1 MAGLISTQEIARN
14 TLLNQMLMIQTASN
28 NIANADNKNYARQR
42 VSLLTNPSSRI
53 AAGWSGNGARADQ
66 ITQVRDQYID
76 QQLLGSISQE
86 SDFRTRSDQIGVV
99 SAQLSDNGTTGLS
112 SDLGAFWNAWEA
124 LSQNPNGLVEKDGLL
139 ANTKNLVATIQGAQ
153 SSLTTAVQGIDQQMT
168 DQLTKINELLQ
179 QIGNANQHIIGFEAS
194 GQSANDL
201 RDFRY
206 KALNDLSQYLGI
218 SYAEQPNGAVTV
230 NLTDGATS
238 VNLVTGQNSGQLQ
251 YNSATHLVSYSPV
264 GGGTIAPASNN
275 LSGGSLSGLSY
286 SLKRLL
292 PPAQGGDADSYQVT
306 LDTFTSN
313 LITQV
318 NTAYGA
324 TVFTGTSAA
333 TIAVAAGFDNAAT
346 INGSVAVTVAGL
358 QDTPLAALG
367 NNTFSQYVSYLQ
379 HQIGQDQATATSK
392 ADFQKALLTDLQSQQ
407 QSLSG
412 VSIDEETIDLLKF
425 QQVYS
430 AAAKILQ
437 RTDEMLKTIIDMV

>member
-1 MAGLISTQEIARN
+1 MAGLISTLEIARN
-14 TLLNQMLMIQTASN
+14 TLLNQQLMIQTASN

-42 VSLLTNPSSRI
+42 VNVVTNPSSRI
-53 AAGWSGNGARADQ
+53 AAGWIGNGSHADQ
-66 ITQVRDQYID
+66 ITQLRDQYIE

-86 SDFRTRSDQIGVV
+86 SDFRTRSNQIGVV
-99 SAQLSDNGTTGLS
+99 SAQLRDNGTIGLS
-112 SDLGAFWNAWEA
+112 SDLRAFWDGWDA
-124 LSQNPNGLVEKDGLL
+124 LSQNPGGLVEKDGVL
-139 ANTKNLVATIQGAQ
+139 ANTKNLVATIQDAQ
-153 SSLTTAVQGIDQQMT
+153 SSLTTAVQGIDKQMT
-168 DQLTKINELLQ
+168 DQVTTINNLLQ
-179 QIGNANQHIIGFEAS
+179 QIGNANQRIMRLEAI

-201 RDFRY
+201 RDLRY
-206 KALNDLSQYLGI
+206 KELSELSQYLGI
-218 SYAEQPNGAVTV
+218 SYAEQPDGTVTV
-230 NLTDGATS
+230 NLTDGAAT

-251 YNSATHLVSYSPV
+251 YDSATHLVSYSPV
-264 GGGTIAPASNN
+264 GGGSITPASNN

-333 TIAVAAGFDNAAT
+333 TIAVSAGFSNAAS
-346 INGSVAVTVAGL
+346 INGSAAVTMAGL
-358 QDTPLAALG
+358 QDTSLAALG
-367 NNTFSQYVSYLQ
+367 NNTFGQYASYLQ
-379 HQIGQDQATATSK
+379 HQIGQDQAIATSK
-392 ADFQKALLTDLQSQQ
+392 ADFQKALQTELQGQQ
-407 QSLSG
+407 QSVSG

-430 AAAKILQ
+430 TAAKIVQ
-437 RTDEMLKTIIDMV
+437 RADEMLKTIIDMV

>member
-1 MAGLISTQEIARN
+1 MVGLTGTLEISRN
-14 TLLNQMLMIQTASN
+14 TLLNQQLMIQTASN

-42 VSLLTNPSSRI
+42 VNIVTNPSTQI
-53 AAGWSGNGARADQ
+53 AAGWIGNGTRAAQ
-66 ITQVRDQYID
+66 ITQIRDQYID

-86 SDFRTRSDQIGVV
+86 SDFRTRSGQIGVV

-112 SDLGAFWNAWEA
+112 SDLGAFWDAWEA
-124 LSQNPNGLVEKDGLL
+124 LSQNPSGLVEKDGVL

-153 SSLTTAVQGIDQQMT
+153 SSLTTAVQGIDKQMT
-168 DQLTKINELLQ
+168 DQVTTINGLLQ
-179 QIGNANQHIIGFEAS
+179 QIGNANQQIIGFEAN

-201 RDFRY
+201 RDLRF
-206 KALNDLSQYLGI
+206 KALNELSQYLGI

-230 NLTDGATS
+230 NLTDGATT

-251 YNSATHLVSYSPV
+251 YDSATHLVSYSPV

-333 TIAVAAGFDNAAT
+333 TIAVAAGFNNAVA
-346 INGSVAVTVAGL
+346 INGSAAVTVAGL
-358 QDTPLAALG
+358 QDTSLAALG

-392 ADFQKALLTDLQSQQ
+392 ADFQKALLTDLQGQQ

-430 AAAKILQ
+430 AAAKIVQ